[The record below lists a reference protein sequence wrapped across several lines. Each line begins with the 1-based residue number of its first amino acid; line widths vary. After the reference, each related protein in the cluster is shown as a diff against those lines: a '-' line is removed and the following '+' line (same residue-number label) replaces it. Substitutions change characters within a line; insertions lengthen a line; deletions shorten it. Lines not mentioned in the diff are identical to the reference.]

1 MHAVHRSDVVDRPDT
16 PAGVVRVESA
26 RGEPLVEPFATL
38 TERSGRCLVLSSSYG
53 EFTFDRERGLLLQD
67 GQEAAAF
74 DSVQSVDLAA
84 FPGGLGTKSWSITL
98 YRGFVDR
105 IDVAPTGELRVVDY
119 KTGKAPPEARARTPF
134 A

>member
-1 MHAVHRSDVVDRPDT
+1 MKLPHRLAVRLSPL
-16 PAGVVRVESA
+16 VEAA

-53 EFTFDRERGLLLQD
+53 EFTFDRERGMLLQD

-98 YRGFVDR
+98 YRSFLDR
-105 IDVAPTGELRVVDY
+105 ITV
-119 KTGKAPPEARARTPF
+119 ARTYDDGE
-134 A
+134 ASVIAARLARVLGCKVVSLVGSR